1 MAIHAG
7 VVLGRENGL
16 PFTTVGHIVLREEN
30 STTTFTISSFPD
42 RYLVSMGYQH
52 QMRGMLFIDSGS
64 EEDDL
69 RKALEQDVR
78 RELRG
83 EATDNESVAICM
95 FLS

>member
-1 MAIHAG
+1 
-7 VVLGRENGL
+7 
-16 PFTTVGHIVLREEN
+16 
-30 STTTFTISSFPD
+30 
-42 RYLVSMGYQH
+42 
-52 QMRGMLFIDSGS
+52 MRGMLFIDSGS